1 MEASSA
7 LKMLRFAAWIVPAAA
22 IAWTLASGAGRAK
35 GAGGRAPTGALWAL
49 AIAAAVVTAV
59 VALCLDAV
67 LGKGDS
73 GVTLWVNIAAGGAIA
88 LLGLLVAGHLRR
100 DDPDD
105 GAAQAGSAV
114 AVLALAVLFGAYL
127 ISKHTARPD
136 AWLPAGALGAAAF
149 VAFFAIAA
157 GMARQAGHVQSRLVR
172 PLELLAAA
180 CAAVALGMLVGKLHY
195 PNIRHAGDAVTL
207 WLAIALLV
215 WLPLSIVRRFS
226 SRESAAVS
234 GVLFALFAVLTAWL
248 GSLAA
253 KVNLLEASA
262 SQCFWAGLAAGLAA
276 ALMHAAG
283 LFRSAMARQAGAVCL
298 LIVVAASALSMRLLT
313 GFGAAACAAGFL
325 AAIPGWALLSPWNR
339 ESAQDAFP
347 GTLLWAPGFL
357 ACFAALRIWL
367 EGAGSMNV
375 PAFAPYNFLG
385 LAAGIAL
392 PFAVWSLL
400 PWGRPEDERPG
411 PALAIAGAIIAL
423 LAIAGTTVGVSVV
436 FREPAVRL
444 FLMGLAASG
453 IAGAIVSWSEQR
465 GWTAAPVTAAS
476 LFAALLAVT
485 AAQPLQ
491 DFSAEAGRP
500 EKVHALIVISAA
512 LIVFYA
518 LTEVWRW
525 FAERRGAPP
534 A

>member
-1 MEASSA
+1 MPVHEPA
-7 LKMLRFAAWIVPAAA
+7 LTITPAHR
-22 IAWTLASGAGRAK
+22 GE
-35 GAGGRAPTGALWAL
+35 
-49 AIAAAVVTAV
+49 AVVV
-59 VALCLDAV
+59 EEALPRERV
-67 LGKGDS
+67 
-73 GVTLWVNIAAGGAIA
+73 
-88 LLGLLVAGHLRR
+88 RR
-100 DDPDD
+100 RP
-105 GAAQAGSAV
+105 GI
-114 AVLALAVLFGAYL
+114 L
-127 ISKHTARPD
+127 ILPD
-136 AWLPAGALGAAAF
+136 AARRQLRAG
-149 VAFFAIAA
+149 
-157 GMARQAGHVQSRLVR
+157 
-172 PLELLAAA
+172 
-180 CAAVALGMLVGKLHY
+180 
-195 PNIRHAGDAVTL
+195 
-207 WLAIALLV
+207 
-215 WLPLSIVRRFS
+215 
-226 SRESAAVS
+226 
-234 GVLFALFAVLTAWL
+234 
-248 GSLAA
+248 
-253 KVNLLEASA
+253 
-262 SQCFWAGLAAGLAA
+262 
-276 ALMHAAG
+276 
-283 LFRSAMARQAGAVCL
+283 
-298 LIVVAASALSMRLLT
+298 
-313 GFGAAACAAGFL
+313 
-325 AAIPGWALLSPWNR
+325 
-339 ESAQDAFP
+339 
-347 GTLLWAPGFL
+347 
-357 ACFAALRIWL
+357 
-367 EGAGSMNV
+367 
-375 PAFAPYNFLG
+375 LG